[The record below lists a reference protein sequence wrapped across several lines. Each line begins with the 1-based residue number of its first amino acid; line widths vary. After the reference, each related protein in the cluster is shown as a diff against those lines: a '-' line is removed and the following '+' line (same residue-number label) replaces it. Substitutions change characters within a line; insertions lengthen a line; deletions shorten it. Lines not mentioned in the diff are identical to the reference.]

1 MSVAIPLVVAYA
13 AAGIAYVVG
22 DIGEPVTR
30 QPAYAREYRL
40 RGRLGPV
47 IVVALAWLPFAVSRR
62 RWGVIL
68 LFVILA
74 AVGGAIAR

>member
-1 MSVAIPLVVAYA
+1 MIAVLVIAYL

-22 DIGEPVTR
+22 DIREHVIR
-30 QPAYAREYRL
+30 QPAYAREYTQ

-47 IVVALAWLPFAVSRR
+47 VVAALAWMPFAVSRR

-68 LFVILA
+68 VFVIVAA
-74 AVGGAIAR
+74 AVGAIAR